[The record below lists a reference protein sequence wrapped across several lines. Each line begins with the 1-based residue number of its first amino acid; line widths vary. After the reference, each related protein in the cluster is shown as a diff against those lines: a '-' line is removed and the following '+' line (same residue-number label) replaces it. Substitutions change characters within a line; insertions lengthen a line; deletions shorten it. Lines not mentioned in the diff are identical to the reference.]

1 MKQRENCEIQ
11 PSIGQVVIIRVLC
24 WRTSSP
30 NASEYCLTVCCHASI
45 YLKNN
50 FKLDHSE
57 ATSLIMVCC
66 IQDVMGKVETG
77 FESTMEFSGKSRV
90 HLKTPSCNIFF
101 REGLQFNRQFQ
112 NRGTAKIGFHPNHA
126 NQGR

>member
-11 PSIGQVVIIRVLC
+11 PWIGQVVIFRVLC

-30 NASEYCLTVCCHASI
+30 NASEYCLTVRCHASI

-50 FKLDHSE
+50 ATHRFKLDHSE
-57 ATSLIMVCC
+57 ATRLIMVCC

-77 FESTMEFSGKSRV
+77 FESPMEFSGKSRV
-90 HLKTPSCNIFF
+90 HLKTPSCNISF
-101 REGLQFNRQFQ
+101 REGLEL
-112 NRGTAKIGFHPNHA
+112 
-126 NQGR
+126 